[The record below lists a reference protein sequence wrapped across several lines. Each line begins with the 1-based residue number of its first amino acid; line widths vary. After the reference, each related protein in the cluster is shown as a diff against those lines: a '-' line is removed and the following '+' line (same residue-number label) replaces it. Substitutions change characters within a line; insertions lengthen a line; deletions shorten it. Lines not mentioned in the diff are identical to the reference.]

1 MRRQPGK
8 PGTLLK
14 PCNAGAIIEAEVV
27 CPMSLRSSSQWPM
40 IGRRLATIWI
50 IPIFILSTFALAQ
63 SSRSNPIDIQQ
74 SAAVAFE
81 EGQSAQQRGEL
92 NLAVKH
98 YTNAIAADPSLFQ
111 AHYQR
116 ATAFIALG
124 REAEAEADLKR
135 VLELDENFARAH
147 RALGQ
152 LLLDRG
158 ITEDA
163 RRELARAIELDP
175 ALPGVR
181 ILYASALI
189 KSGQPALA
197 LDHLQVA
204 IARGEDVALCNAL
217 LGVVHE
223 RLGKTEEAFAAY
235 SRAIELNP
243 ANATAREGRG
253 RVFEKRGE
261 FPKAIEDFSAAYRA
275 QPSPDLALTLA
286 QLHARA
292 GQLQAAIQLY
302 RGLIK
307 DRPAELALR
316 AEMARLMYENGQTEE
331 AAREITAVVTARPS
345 DSKLLA
351 IAGDIYFKDK
361 PDAAATFY
369 RRALEGNANDN
380 HARAQLGASLV
391 RSMQYQEALPVLN
404 EVIAREAGN
413 YAAHASLATALFKL
427 KQYPDA
433 AREFVWLIRTRPEV
447 AASYY
452 FLANSFEHLGDCEQA
467 LRCYQEYVRR
477 ADPAVNKAE
486 VGEATLRVAQFQRLA
501 KEGKCKSPSKSRRK

>member
-1 MRRQPGK
+1 MH
-8 PGTLLK
+8 
-14 PCNAGAIIEAEVV
+14 
-27 CPMSLRSSSQWPM
+27 LRSSTECSAV
-40 IGRRLATIWI
+40 GRRLAAIWI
-50 IPIFILSTFALAQ
+50 IPTFLLSTFALAQ
-63 SSRSNPIDIQQ
+63 SSRSTATDNNQN
-74 SAAVAFE
+74 AAGAFE
-81 EGQSAQQRGEL
+81 EGQNAQQRGEL

-98 YTNAIAADPSLFQ
+98 YTNAVAADPALYQ
-111 AHYQR
+111 AYYQR
-116 ATAFIALG
+116 ATVFIALG

-135 VLELDENFARAH
+135 VIALDQNFARAH

-163 RRELARAIELDP
+163 QRELARAIELDP

-189 KSGQPALA
+189 KSGQPAQA
-197 LDHLQVA
+197 LEHLQVA

-217 LGVVHE
+217 VGVVHE
-223 RLGKTEEAFAAY
+223 RLGKPEEAFAAY
-235 SRAIELNP
+235 SRAIELDP
-243 ANATAREGRG
+243 ANATAHEGRG
-253 RVFEKRGE
+253 RLFERRGE

-302 RGLIK
+302 RGLTRDK
-307 DRPAELALR
+307 PDQLALR
-316 AEMARLMYENGQTEE
+316 AEMARLMHENGQSEE
-331 AAREITAVVTARPS
+331 AAREITAVVNSRPR
-345 DSKLLA
+345 DSNLLA
-351 IAGDIYFKDK
+351 AAGDIYFKDK

-369 RRALEGNANDN
+369 RRALEVDANDN

-391 RSMQYQEALPVLN
+391 RSMQYQEALAILN
-404 EVIAREAGN
+404 EAITREPGN

-427 KQYPDA
+427 KQYPGA
-433 AREFVWLIRTRPEV
+433 AREFLWLIRSRPEV

-452 FLANSFEHLGDCEQA
+452 FLANAFEHLGDCAQA
-467 LRCYQEYVRR
+467 LRCYQEYLRR

-501 KEGKCKSPSKSRRK
+501 KEGKCKSPSKSKGK

>member
-1 MRRQPGK
+1 MLK
-8 PGTLLK
+8 PGS
-14 PCNAGAIIEAEVV
+14 AGAMIEAEGVS
-27 CPMSLRSSSQWPM
+27 PMGFRGSSKWSV
-40 IGRRLATIWI
+40 IGRRLANTWI
-50 IPIFILSTFALAQ
+50 IPIFLLSTLALAQ
-63 SSRSNPIDIQQ
+63 SSRSNDDTKQN
-74 SAAVAFE
+74 AAAAFE

-98 YTNAIAADPSLFQ
+98 YTNAISADPSLFQ

-124 REAEAEADLKR
+124 READAEADLKR
-135 VLELDENFARAH
+135 VIELDQNFARAH

-163 RRELARAIELDP
+163 QRELARAIDLDP

-189 KSGQPALA
+189 KSGQPARA
-197 LDHLQVA
+197 LEHLQVA
-204 IARGEDVALCNAL
+204 IARGEDVALCYAL

-223 RLGKTEEAFAAY
+223 RLGKSEDAFAAY
-235 SRAIELNP
+235 SRAIELDP

-253 RVFEKRGE
+253 RGFEKRGE
-261 FPKAIEDFSAAYRA
+261 FSKAIEDLSAAYRS
-275 QPSPDLALTLA
+275 QPSSDLALALA
-286 QLHARA
+286 QVHTRA

-302 RGLIK
+302 RGLIRDK
-307 DRPAELALR
+307 PEELALR

-331 AAREITAVVTARPS
+331 AAREITAVVTARPR

-369 RRALEGNANDN
+369 RRALEANANDN
-380 HARAQLGASLV
+380 HVRAQLGASLV
-391 RSMQYQEALPVLN
+391 RSMQYQEALPILSAA
-404 EVIAREAGN
+404 IAREAGN

-427 KQYPDA
+427 KQYPEA
-433 AREFVWLIRTRPEV
+433 AREFVWLIRTRPEI

-477 ADPAVNKAE
+477 ADPVVNESE
-486 VGEATLRVAQFQRLA
+486 VDEAKLRVAQLQRLA
-501 KEGKCKSPSKSRRK
+501 KEGKCKSPSKSRAR

>member
-1 MRRQPGK
+1 MR
-8 PGTLLK
+8 L
-14 PCNAGAIIEAEVV
+14 
-27 CPMSLRSSSQWPM
+27 SSSSQWSM
-40 IGRRLATIWI
+40 VGRLLAITLI
-50 IPIFILSTFALAQ
+50 IPILLLSTFALAQ
-63 SSRSNPIDIQQ
+63 SSRSNPIDRQN
-74 SAAVAFE
+74 AAAAFE
-81 EGQSAQQRGEL
+81 EGQSAQQRGDL

-116 ATAFIALG
+116 AIAFIALG

-135 VLELDENFARAH
+135 VLELDQNFPRAH

-158 ITEDA
+158 ITEHA
-163 RRELARAIELDP
+163 QRELARAIELDP

-189 KSGQPALA
+189 KSGQPARA
-197 LDHLQVA
+197 VEHLQVA

-235 SRAIELNP
+235 ARAIELDP

-286 QLHARA
+286 RLHARA

-302 RGLIK
+302 RGLIRDK
-307 DRPAELALR
+307 PEELAVR

-331 AAREITAVVTARPS
+331 AVREITAVVKARPR
-345 DSKLLA
+345 DPALLA

-369 RRALEGNANDN
+369 RRVLEIDGNDN

-391 RSMQYQEALPVLN
+391 RSMQFQEALPILN
-404 EVIAREAGN
+404 DAIAREAGN

-433 AREFVWLIRTRPEV
+433 AREFFWLIRTRPEV

-452 FLANSFEHLGDCEQA
+452 FLGNSFEHLGDCAQA

-477 ADPAVNKAE
+477 ADPAVNKTE
-486 VGEATLRVAQFQRLA
+486 VEEATLRVAQFQRLA
-501 KEGKCKSPSKSRRK
+501 KEGKCKSPSKAKRK